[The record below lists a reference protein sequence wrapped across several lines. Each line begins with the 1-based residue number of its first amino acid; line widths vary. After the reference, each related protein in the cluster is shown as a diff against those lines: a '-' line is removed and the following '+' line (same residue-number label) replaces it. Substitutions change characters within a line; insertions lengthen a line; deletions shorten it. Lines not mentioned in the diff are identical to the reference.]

1 MIQAMIFDLDGTLV
15 DTEKLKAISYAR
27 AAVQLAD
34 GMLAEE
40 EVLTS
45 FKEVVGLSR
54 REVAMYILDRFDL
67 TAIAAGQ
74 MSYFGV
80 DAPWQAFIQVR
91 LPIYEEILAEPQALT
106 RNLLPHNIALVHEA
120 RRQHG
125 FKVGLATMSYC
136 PQVRRV
142 LTTLEL
148 DHAFDFVASRDDVDQ
163 GKPDPEIYHLVACEL
178 NVAPAACLV
187 IEDSPTGVKAALAA
201 GMHCIAVTTDLTRDA
216 FRQQPLLPAE
226 QMVDEPTQLM
236 TAVARMLKLPHL
248 A

>member
-1 MIQAMIFDLDGTLV
+1 MIKAMIFDLDGTLV

-40 EVLTS
+40 EILNS

-54 REVAMYILDRFDL
+54 REVAMYILDRFGL
-67 TAIAAGQ
+67 QSAAADR
-74 MSYFGV
+74 MAYFGV

-106 RNLLPHNIALVHEA
+106 SNLLPHNVALVHEA
-120 RRQHG
+120 RSRHG
-125 FKVGLATMSYC
+125 FKTGLATMSYC

-142 LTTLEL
+142 LDTLDL
-148 DHAFDFVASRDDVDQ
+148 AHAFHFVASRDDVEQ

-178 NVAPAACLV
+178 DVAPAACLV

-201 GMHCIAVTTDLTRDA
+201 GMHCIAVTTDLTREA
-216 FRQQPLLPAE
+216 IHAQQLLPAR
-226 QMVDEPTQLM
+226 QVVDDPTY
-236 TAVARMLKLPHL
+236 L
-248 A
+248 AAAIDSVLNRP